1 MSTASPIPETWK
13 LSGDDA
19 RRTLRDTG
27 RLRLA
32 RDAFQRLRSADGFSH
47 ARSIAFLLS
56 LLFIEGVIALVGFA
70 SVLASGGLSDAI
82 VRAMQT
88 AVPGPAGRVLTD
100 AVVQAHRAGSNSR
113 YVALVVGLA
122 AAVFTGTTL
131 LGQFERG
138 LNRLYGVER
147 DRPSVRKYGRAF
159 LLMLSAG
166 LLAGLGFA
174 CVALGHAVA
183 TAFSDGIWRSA
194 WDVARWPV
202 GFVFIVGSVAMILR
216 LSPRRHQPGWSWL
229 AFGAFLAVGLWL
241 LVTAGLNLFFHL
253 SSTFGQTYGPLA
265 GIVAL
270 LLWSY
275 ASSTAVLYGAAVA
288 AQLEAVRAG
297 VPDPRRE
304 RTLVLEEPRPDR
316 VATVAMEG

>member
-1 MSTASPIPETWK
+1 MSTASPIPETWE

-88 AVPGPAGRVLTD
+88 AVPGPAGRGLTE

-113 YVALVVGLA
+113 YVALVGGLA

-138 LNRLYGVER
+138 LNRLYGV
-147 DRPSVRKYGRAF
+147 
-159 LLMLSAG
+159 
-166 LLAGLGFA
+166 
-174 CVALGHAVA
+174 
-183 TAFSDGIWRSA
+183 
-194 WDVARWPV
+194 
-202 GFVFIVGSVAMILR
+202 
-216 LSPRRHQPGWSWL
+216 
-229 AFGAFLAVGLWL
+229 
-241 LVTAGLNLFFHL
+241 
-253 SSTFGQTYGPLA
+253 
-265 GIVAL
+265 
-270 LLWSY
+270 
-275 ASSTAVLYGAAVA
+275 
-288 AQLEAVRAG
+288 
-297 VPDPRRE
+297 
-304 RTLVLEEPRPDR
+304 
-316 VATVAMEG
+316 